1 MFKDE
6 LGGHMSEFFAHRAK
20 TYAFL
25 IDGFNDDVYEK
36 RGVTNKKAKG
46 TKKYV
51 IQNQIT
57 FNDYINVIF
66 NKTSII
72 KPQFGF
78 RSKNHEVFTEK
89 INKIALSS
97 NDNKR
102 IQCDDN
108 INTYPYGYDEETDKD
123 VIDYDNL
130 IDKVRKV
137 NNRHNTVSKDTDT
150 LLEDVDVLLNR
161 INKLKDK
168 SKKRI
173 EHSKKFLEEY
183 KVINDKIDKTIEK
196 SKIIRDTCEFN
207 MLIESTNELIKRI
220 DNNCE
225 NTDILLDDIKKLN
238 DQVDKIKK
246 RSKKG
251 INKSKELLKSYELNN
266 DNANILIERL
276 NIIKEDNN
284 LNKKGVGESLKYS

>member
-72 KPQFGF
+72 QPQFGF

-108 INTYPYGYDEETDKD
+108 INTYPYG
-123 VIDYDNL
+123 
-130 IDKVRKV
+130 
-137 NNRHNTVSKDTDT
+137 
-150 LLEDVDVLLNR
+150 
-161 INKLKDK
+161 
-168 SKKRI
+168 
-173 EHSKKFLEEY
+173 
-183 KVINDKIDKTIEK
+183 
-196 SKIIRDTCEFN
+196 
-207 MLIESTNELIKRI
+207 
-220 DNNCE
+220 
-225 NTDILLDDIKKLN
+225 
-238 DQVDKIKK
+238 
-246 RSKKG
+246 
-251 INKSKELLKSYELNN
+251 
-266 DNANILIERL
+266 
-276 NIIKEDNN
+276 
-284 LNKKGVGESLKYS
+284 

>member
-284 LNKKGVGESLKYS
+284 LNKKGVG